1 MTVGSKRRWGERLGR
16 GISVITPL
24 PFGGGVRGRGQL
36 LGSVAGVSCWG
47 QLLGVRL
54 L

>member
-1 MTVGSKRRWGERLGR
+1 MGREARKGYLGNYA
-16 GISVITPL
+16 P

>member
-24 PFGGGVRGRGQL
+24 PLGGGEGGGGRCLGQV
-36 LGSVAGVSCWG
+36 LGAVGWG
-47 QLLGVRL
+47 QLLG
-54 L
+54 